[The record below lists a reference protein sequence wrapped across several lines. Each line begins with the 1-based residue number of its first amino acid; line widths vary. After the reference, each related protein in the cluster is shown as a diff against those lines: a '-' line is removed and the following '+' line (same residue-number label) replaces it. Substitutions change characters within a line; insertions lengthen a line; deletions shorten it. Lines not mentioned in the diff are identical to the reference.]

1 MKTNLL
7 RPLLAREHAEWRH
20 EVDAALNAARRN
32 EAGPWAR
39 WNALRYLAGGFPAQ
53 AAKERRLVQSVDA
66 RLSPAQRAH
75 LWALGELLE
84 ILPAYLGHLIGL
96 CHRAGDFALGDR
108 GASRAR
114 GPKPIHFVAGRRD
127 GPGWSRR
134 FAGPR
139 RAASGTTGRKRRNE
153 RQGNQKE
160 KNGGDPYRE
169 RWGASLRRKQRNE
182 VSRRGPPP
190 SRWCGGSRGVAAG
203 PIWLD
208 ARSRLEDPAIS
219 GP

>member
-96 CHRAGDFALGDR
+96 CHRAGDFAD
-108 GASRAR
+108 
-114 GPKPIHFVAGRRD
+114 V
-127 GPGWSRR
+127 
-134 FAGPR
+134 
-139 RAASGTTGRKRRNE
+139 TGRILVAL
-153 RQGNQKE
+153 
-160 KNGGDPYRE
+160 DH
-169 RWGASLRRKQRNE
+169 
-182 VSRRGPPP
+182 
-190 SRWCGGSRGVAAG
+190 WCGAVEEALG
-203 PIWLD
+203 PLPVS
-208 ARSRLEDPAIS
+208 AVPGEVLEDLGVSTREAIAVGS
-219 GP
+219 